1 MTDDSFYRNTLYYHG
16 EHHSVIFLPFSLLIL
31 DNSLTLQAE
40 NLLKRINM
48 KQKLLLFLAA
58 MLPLLASAYDAKID
72 GIYYNF
78 SGDEATVTYKQNTN
92 YNYTSDYSGTVIIP
106 ESVTYNNKTYGVTSI
121 GDHAFTSCNQLTSV
135 VIPNSV
141 TSISFGAF
149 AWCSGLTS
157 ITLPNSVTSIEDYA
171 YSGCSKLEE
180 VNCYAE
186 KVPSTNTD
194 AFKDSYPQNATLY
207 VPASAI
213 NDYKTT
219 APWSEFGTIKAIGGG
234 ETQKWPLL
242 PSAMLTRN

>member
-1 MTDDSFYRNTLYYHG
+1 MF
-16 EHHSVIFLPFSLLIL
+16 
-31 DNSLTLQAE
+31 
-40 NLLKRINM
+40 
-48 KQKLLLFLAA
+48 
-58 MLPLLASAYDAKID
+58 AS
-72 GIYYNF
+72 
-78 SGDEATVTYKQNTN
+78 
-92 YNYTSDYSGTVIIP
+92 
-106 ESVTYNNKTYGVTSI
+106 
-121 GDHAFTSCNQLTSV
+121 
-135 VIPNSV
+135 
-141 TSISFGAF
+141 
-149 AWCSGLTS
+149 LTS
-157 ITLPNSVTSIEDYA
+157 ITIPNSVTSIEDYA